1 MAYKKKPHR
10 NTHQLKS
17 RLNDN
22 AYADLEAEAIER
34 EMQPGAL
41 VRELTLAALRF
52 KEHHGYFPL
61 LDGQEL
67 ADRTLDDYPMLREK
81 ARELKISPRELA
93 DRLIRLALALKL
105 EQAQMAAPSK
115 NKRSA

>member
-1 MAYKKKPHR
+1 MAYDNKAHC

-17 RLNDN
+17 RLNDD
-22 AYADLEAEAIER
+22 AYAAIKAEALAR
-34 EMQPGAL
+34 ETQPGAL
-41 VRELTLAALRF
+41 VRDLTLAALQF
-52 KEHHGYFPL
+52 KEDHGYFPL

-67 ADRTLDDYPMLREK
+67 ADQTLDDYPMLREK
-81 ARELKISPRELA
+81 ARELKISPRALA
-93 DRLIRLALALKL
+93 DHLIRSALALKL